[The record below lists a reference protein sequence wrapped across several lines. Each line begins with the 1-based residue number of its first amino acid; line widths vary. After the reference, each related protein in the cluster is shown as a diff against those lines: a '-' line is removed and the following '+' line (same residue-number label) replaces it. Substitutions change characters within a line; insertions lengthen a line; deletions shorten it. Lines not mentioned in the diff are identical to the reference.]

1 MSQLASGCGTPQ
13 SLGAASW
20 ESPSSSR
27 LCGLYLL
34 ILILLLNLGFQ
45 VKSDGACARAE
56 APDAGLP
63 FPVDTQQP
71 ELWDVSTATPSWA
84 PHRPGSTT
92 SIQSQETHP
101 AKARRPLP
109 PLATTGVCP
118 ALALTP
124 WM

>member
-84 PHRPGSTT
+84 GGTLTALGAQLPSNHRKHTLPR
-92 SIQSQETHP
+92 P
-101 AKARRPLP
+101 AARFLHWP
-109 PLATTGVCP
+109 PP
-118 ALALTP
+118 ASAQRSL
-124 WM
+124 